1 MATFSASTYL
11 DDHPQ
16 NGVLPKNAYAFR
28 DALCW
33 SCEYFII
40 WVVWIEDVRN
50 RSLTVEQRQTKR
62 YRLRTSVKFSWESA
76 QGGTRQ
82 GEGCTRDISS
92 SGVFVVTNDRLPLGT
107 TVKLDVALPAPRRE
121 TPGASLRT
129 SGHVVRSESLGFAAV
144 AEAGFRMQFPSQKS
158 SRHGSRDIEGGAST
172 RETSTEK
179 SVDREIDAISRYWM

>member
-129 SGHVVRSESLGFAAV
+129 SGHVVRSEPLGFAAV
-144 AEAGFRMQFPSQKS
+144 AEGGFRMQFPSQKS